1 MNQIVQDSILA
12 LLLQICSIHFL
23 PANGARETAPFLVF
37 CFHPFFCEV
46 IYAVMSI
53 TPWKRLSEGVLA
65 DSIIAFYT
73 EAKLVPPG
81 MPVSSLQGWSSRMAY
96 GTRKIVQRFRKVFAA
111 SPSLAKSATVTA
123 LKRRLLAD
131 GIQED
136 TSGAVHR
143 QLSQSDLEE
152 LHAPAFDWEALTQK
166 IMEAKLAKKKSTE
179 EVEKQECRPVAT
191 AARSHRLPPLVLAAL
206 GQQQASPPAPV
217 AMTGGQEDEA
227 GTVAESTVK
236 TRSPK
241 KAKPAKKKKGG
252 GKKKPKKGVV
262 AGPEEEKNLL
272 LVEAEITPA
281 LSVLEPAVPEASLP
295 LQAPERGANPG
306 KGAYEPGKFNEVR
319 KSYIA
324 QKRLEGLNFRGASSS
339 WMMSNERADMIST
352 LSPAEMKKRRFC

>member
-1 MNQIVQDSILA
+1 
-12 LLLQICSIHFL
+12 
-23 PANGARETAPFLVF
+23 
-37 CFHPFFCEV
+37 
-46 IYAVMSI
+46 MSI

-252 GKKKPKKGVV
+252 GKKKPRRALWLALRKRKIYSWWKLKTLQCFLFLNQRFLKHHC
-262 AGPEEEKNLL
+262 PYKLL
-272 LVEAEITPA
+272 
-281 LSVLEPAVPEASLP
+281 
-295 LQAPERGANPG
+295 
-306 KGAYEPGKFNEVR
+306 KGAPIQAK
-319 KSYIA
+319 
-324 QKRLEGLNFRGASSS
+324 GLMNLASS
-339 WMMSNERADMIST
+339 MRCARAT
-352 LSPAEMKKRRFC
+352 LPRNAWKV